1 MHNMKP
7 YRILSLFT
15 LGLFFAITITSCE
28 KSDGELDYGYENI
41 YIPQSLLTGSNLNYN
56 IPSGLD
62 SASRNYKLDNNKVN
76 IILGV
81 LKSGTKAAKAFTVD
95 LKSRQDTVTSIL
107 AANLINNGVVLPES
121 MYTIPE
127 KVEVTSG
134 NSGQTFYLS
143 VDATLLKANYAGKKA
158 VAAFELTNPSR
169 YNLNQKNNKVVVII
183 DVNALNLP

>member
-1 MHNMKP
+1 MKP
-7 YRILSLFT
+7 YRILSLCT
-15 LGLFFAITITSCE
+15 LGLFFLCSLVSCE
-28 KSDGELDYGYENI
+28 KSDGDLDYGYENI

-56 IPSGLD
+56 IPAGLD

-81 LKSGTKAAKAFTVD
+81 LKSGTSVAKNFTVD

-107 AANLINNGVVLPES
+107 ARNLINNGVVLPES

-127 KVEVTSG
+127 KVEVASG
-134 NSGQTFYLS
+134 KSGQTFYLS

-158 VAAFELTNPSR
+158 VAAFEVTNPSR
-169 YNLNQKNNKVVVII
+169 YNLNLKNNKVVVII
-183 DVNALNLP
+183 DVNALNIP